1 MRIQGKTNKHDL
13 LARIGIGVVLATVM
27 ATTVAPRAVG
37 QEAPPAPKENSL
49 YKRMGGYDVIAAVVD
64 DFIGQLGKDEAFKRF
79 GGGRSGDSL
88 HRTRQLVVDQI
99 CFLAGGPCV
108 YIGRDAKTVHAGLA
122 ITQEE
127 WDLSIK
133 HFQVALDDQ
142 KVAAVEQKDFM
153 ALIQKLHDDV
163 VEKPTKEAYPKQ
175 DTTKP

>member
-1 MRIQGKTNKHDL
+1 MQMQGRTDKQRFSV
-13 LARIGIGVVLATVM
+13 RIGFAAALAALLVTS
-27 ATTVAPRAVG
+27 VAPRAIA

-99 CFLAGGPCV
+99 CSLAGGPCV
-108 YIGRDAKTVHAGLA
+108 YIGRDTKTAHAGLA

-127 WDLSIK
+127 WDLSLK
-133 HFQVALDDQ
+133 HFKTALDDQ
-142 KVAAVEQKDFM
+142 KVADAEQKEFI
-153 ALIQKLHDDV
+153 ALIQKLHDDI
-163 VEKPTKEAYPKQ
+163 VEKSKGDYPKQ
-175 DTTKP
+175 ESMKP